1 MTFKSLIT
9 VAAATFLPAATSS
22 AAIADEEVREVSAFD
37 AITFNG
43 ASDLIITVGEEH
55 AVVL

>member
-9 VAAATFLPAATSS
+9 VPAATRS
-22 AAIADEEVREVSAFD
+22 AAVADEEVREVSAFD
-37 AITFNG
+37 AVTFNG
-43 ASDLIITVGEEH
+43 SGDLIITVGEEH